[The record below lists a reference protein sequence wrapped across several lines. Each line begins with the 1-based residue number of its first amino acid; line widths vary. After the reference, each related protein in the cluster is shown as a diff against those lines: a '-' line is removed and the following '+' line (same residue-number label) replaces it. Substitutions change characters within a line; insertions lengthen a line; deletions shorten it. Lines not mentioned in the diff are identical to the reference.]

1 MSISTWTKYFM
12 HANDEIQRLKQERQ
26 RYVMEKLEQKVVQDL
41 PFEGTDELDELGD
54 ENYDL

>member
-1 MSISTWTKYFM
+1 M